1 MNDLVRTVTQDTVLA
16 VEDAIKGGALPPVEL
31 TYDHYF
37 ADGVYARVMK
47 APAGALVIG
56 KAHRTEHLSI
66 LLKGSC
72 TITNDDGSVVYA
84 EAPLIVVTP
93 PGKKKMAL
101 VHTDMEFVN
110 VHPTMTTDLDE
121 IEKRVIIPE
130 QEYRDMLLAS
140 NRAVEEL
147 TMKMTTTEVNHVVG

>member
-1 MNDLVRTVTQDTVLA
+1 MTTLPTLTPELTQEA
-16 VEDAIKGGALPPVEL
+16 ICAAQDAIHNGALPKVEL

-37 ADGVYARVMK
+37 ADGVYVRVMK
-47 APAGALVIG
+47 CPAGALVIG
-56 KAHRTEHLSI
+56 KPHRTEHISI

-72 TITNDDGSVVYA
+72 TITNDDGTTQFI

-101 VHTDMEFVN
+101 VHTDMEFIN
-110 VHPTMTTDLDE
+110 VHPTETTNLDE

-130 QEYRDMLLAS
+130 EEFRTMLLTA
-140 NRAVEEL
+140 AEL
-147 TMKMTTTEVNHVVG
+147 TKELTTNKEKA